1 MTLSITSTSGFTQT
15 VTSVASTAAEVDVAC
30 DLSYAAQAITVAGA
44 ITADGSVK
52 RVTLD
57 GASGTYAVTL
67 AAPGSPGIMLCL
79 EYIAGSTNAIT
90 LALTNVTGGSA
101 ATSAS
106 FNAAGES
113 LLLYSNSTK
122 WMVLCEGGGVTLA

>member
-1 MTLSITSTSGFTQT
+1 MTLSITGTSGFTQT
-15 VTSVASTAAEVDVAC
+15 VTSVASTATEVDVAC
-30 DLSYAAQAITVAGA
+30 DLSYSAQAITAAGA
-44 ITADGSVK
+44 ITADGSIK

-67 AAPGSPGIMLCL
+67 AAPSSPGCMLCI
-79 EYIAGSTNAIT
+79 EYAAGSTNAVT

-101 ATSAS
+101 ATTAS
-106 FNAAGES
+106 FNAVGES

-122 WMVLCEGGGVTLA
+122 WMVLSEGGGVTLS